1 MFGTH
6 GVCGFVNQSE
16 VGQELWDCGESD
28 NVQLEGLDSYKV
40 VDIAAAERK
49 VGVICSEGD
58 RVCEG

>member
-1 MFGTH
+1 M
-6 GVCGFVNQSE
+6 CGFVNQSE

-28 NVQLEGLDSYKV
+28 NVQLEGLDLYKV

-49 VGVICSEGD
+49 VGVVCSEGD